1 MFLTY
6 AAAIRR
12 HLAQTTRSPIQRV
25 VSAPLFTV
33 GYILLLIGLARLVAL
48 GLGWSA
54 NLFLVGLGALHVAL
68 GIIVATAAVEPADPG
83 DETSFQA
90 ADTLQMALE
99 RADTLV
105 TDPPRARAVAAALA
119 PPEFPPRT
127 RLSF

>member
-1 MFLTY
+1 MLLTY
-6 AAAIRR
+6 AAGIRR
-12 HLAQTTRSPIQRV
+12 RLAQASSSPVQRV

-68 GIIVATAAVEPADPG
+68 GIIVATAAIESAGPA
-83 DETSFQA
+83 DETSRLA
-90 ADTLQMALE
+90 VDTPQTALE

-105 TDPPRARAVAAALA
+105 TNPPRNGDVAALE